1 MKITDKEVDIILKAL
16 PSYWKNRGEKKI
28 LEDAY
33 RYFLKHGEL
42 QEKEDWNIAYNYVV
56 ERIVHVLSEKISSNE
71 EFEIRRFIKQF
82 YNTQV
87 LIAPEIAE
95 QGKEAAEYLMLL
107 FKGKSEL
114 VDKLLSYQ
122 KEHS

>member
-1 MKITDKEVDIILKAL
+1 MKITDKEVDIILNAL

-33 RYFLKHGEL
+33 RYFLVHNEL
-42 QEKEDWNIAYNYVV
+42 QEKCGWDVAYNYVV
-56 ERIVHVLSEKISSNE
+56 ERIVHILSEKTNSKE
-71 EFEIRRFIKQF
+71 KLEIRRYVKQF
-82 YNTQV
+82 YNAQV
-87 LIAPEIAE
+87 IVAPEKAE
-95 QGKEAAEYLMLL
+95 HGKEAAEYLMLL

-114 VDKLLSYQ
+114 VEKLLSYQ